1 MDWFFQDG
9 GFGPSELD
17 FRLEKQQSKL
27 FQKVG
32 INIHDC
38 NWKIRCHI
46 IDPKR
51 LYILG
56 GSLKLVARRV
66 LSMKVGLGN
75 KSPTGQY

>member
-56 GSLKLVARRV
+56 RPLKLAMRWVF
-66 LSMKVGLGN
+66 SMKEGSREKAEVW
-75 KSPTGQY
+75 